1 MATKQKLLAD
11 TVKRL
16 IKKEAEKKK
25 QTKVAEQKGKEAANA
40 SKAAEKEAAKALKKA
55 ASTSANA
62 AREEVAE
69 EAEGGAG
76 RVRGDLDPPYG
87 HEGAAELCG
96 PGGQQERV
104 RMAAGGGAAL
114 RSAREAV
121 RHCREKALGTLQL
134 LFSLGWRCLSTEWV
148 QWIPRRWNG
157 GADALAG
164 MALRGDWTAST
175 WRAPHLTTGELG
187 EAGLVLMSDAGVKQ
201 DTGDIGLGWLAL
213 KAGRGELVAAG
224 AVSGEVDGV
233 VGDVEMR
240 AVLTALQFVAAVAL
254 CDNDNATDRP
264 TNQPIQSP

>member
-1 MATKQKLLAD
+1 M
-11 TVKRL
+11 
-16 IKKEAEKKK
+16 
-25 QTKVAEQKGKEAANA
+25 
-40 SKAAEKEAAKALKKA
+40 
-55 ASTSANA
+55 
-62 AREEVAE
+62 
-69 EAEGGAG
+69 
-76 RVRGDLDPPYG
+76 
-87 HEGAAELCG
+87 
-96 PGGQQERV
+96 ER
-104 RMAAGGGAAL
+104 
-114 RSAREAV
+114 
-121 RHCREKALGTLQL
+121 
-134 LFSLGWRCLSTEWV
+134 
-148 QWIPRRWNG
+148 G

-264 TNQPIQSP
+264 TNQPIQPP